1 MFSTAGVS
9 IACPPSLARVGA
21 YPLIPSPWDATSPA
35 PTDAIPL
42 PHLPP
47 PPPLPSIASN
57 PLPPTAGPRPLQGGM
72 PPPPPPPQVLA
83 PWLFQDH
90 PFPPLATPTLS
101 DLNMPPSPPLPPNG
115 SPAQAPPFQG
125 GASPAIPVP
134 PYPPRMNLTPSNE
147 GGGNGNS
154 PPSPANPPPYSPAPF
169 NGGLPPQG
177 PPSPN
182 ASVLPTVP
190 DLPADVRGFDDNII
204 RSLNIRLEDPDWMRR
219 ADAAN
224 DYFIILSGNPN
235 LEKRPQYKPYV
246 DAFALKILRDP
257 SSVVHEA
264 MLRAMQVG
272 YYRYPNP
279 EILNELNR
287 LRDSA
292 GLMGLEAQMVDD
304 ALYGIQKAQLQD
316 AKEAQARQ
324 TPNTPLNLMLT
335 TR

>member
-1 MFSTAGVS
+1 
-9 IACPPSLARVGA
+9 
-21 YPLIPSPWDATSPA
+21 
-35 PTDAIPL
+35 
-42 PHLPP
+42 
-47 PPPLPSIASN
+47 
-57 PLPPTAGPRPLQGGM
+57 
-72 PPPPPPPQVLA
+72 
-83 PWLFQDH
+83 
-90 PFPPLATPTLS
+90 
-101 DLNMPPSPPLPPNG
+101 
-115 SPAQAPPFQG
+115 
-125 GASPAIPVP
+125 
-134 PYPPRMNLTPSNE
+134 
-147 GGGNGNS
+147 
-154 PPSPANPPPYSPAPF
+154 
-169 NGGLPPQG
+169 
-177 PPSPN
+177 
-182 ASVLPTVP
+182 VLPTVP
-190 DLPADVRGFDDNII
+190 DLPSDVRGFDDNII

-324 TPNTPLNLMLT
+324 TPNTPLNPPVPR